1 MRHLKQLAL
10 SAALATTLGGLVH
23 TAAYAGEITVYTA
36 LEDDEIA
43 TYLADAKKALPD
55 ITIHVLRL
63 STGDMG
69 ARLLAESNNPRNDVV
84 WGFAV
89 SNMLDKRIEGLL
101 EPYSPKG
108 VDKLPAQYRDPA
120 GKWFAATGYMAAFC
134 VNTDRIKTKKLPMPT
149 SWADLANPVYK
160 GEIVMPNPAASGT
173 GYLQITAI
181 LQALGK
187 DKGWDFLKKLN
198 TNIAQY
204 TDSGSKPCKMARTG
218 EYAIGAS
225 FAFPAMQ
232 SIEDGYPI
240 KMVIPKDWDGYEL
253 EASGLMKTSKN
264 KADAKRFL
272 DWTISS
278 NIIPLYEKYK
288 EIVTIPGGTPSKA
301 MVAAGLPND
310 LTKVLYPMNF
320 PQAAQ
325 DRDSTLKTWQET
337 IKR

>member
-1 MRHLKQLAL
+1 MRRIKQLAV
-10 SAALATTLGGLVH
+10 SASFALTLGVLASAQVH
-23 TAAYAGEITVYTA
+23 AGEITVYTA

-43 TYLADAKKALPD
+43 TYLAAAKQAMPD
-55 ITIHVLRL
+55 VTVHVLRL
-63 STGDMG
+63 STGDLG
-69 ARLLAESNNPRNDVV
+69 ARLLAESTNPRNDVI

-108 VDKLPAQYRDPA
+108 VDTLPAQYRDA
-120 GKWFAATGYMAAFC
+120 GGKWFAATGYMAAFC
-134 VNTDRIKTKKLPMPT
+134 VNTERLKAKNLPMPT
-149 SWADLANPVYK
+149 SWTDLAKPIYK

-173 GYLQITAI
+173 GYLQIAAI
-181 LQALGK
+181 LQAQGK
-187 DKGWDFLKKLN
+187 DKGWAFLKQLN

-232 SIEDGYPI
+232 SIEAGYPV
-240 KMVIPKDWDGYEL
+240 KMVIPTDWDGYEL
-253 EASGLMKTSKN
+253 EASGLMKTAKN

-278 NIIPLYEKYK
+278 GVTPLYKKYK
-288 EIVTIPGGTPSKA
+288 EIVTVPGVTPSEA
-301 MVAAGLPND
+301 SVAAGLPKD
-310 LTKVLYPMNF
+310 VTKVLYPVNF

-325 DRDSTLKTWQET
+325 DRDSTIKTWQASM
-337 IKR
+337 KR